1 MTYLPSQEE
10 NDSYTEGFVGDKSE
24 DLKIT
29 LKDIIA
35 QRTSGNSCS
44 NILFLKYCCKMEN
57 ERRKLIPES
66 KIISSIVENVNKGV
80 DPRTYAER
88 NVAQWSGYSTQKQ
101 LGDLVEGLNPRGV
114 REFKLKTK
122 LQKMKDRI
130 ESKIDS
136 CLLFKSAEETKAPR
150 SKPQKGDIVDKT
162 LFRTME
168 DFLEANLRDQLLDLE
183 ERLWQASLGIIK
195 VENRDKW
202 RDNIASKINDL
213 LMGKTI
219 DGPGKA
225 VKEEIAEEI
234 VEDGGVELLE
244 NGISPYRRG
253 GHTNMEVDNN
263 TERELSQDES
273 MNSDLDMNE
282 EKDPT
287 ILLKKSLPLKLI
299 DHTIMKEEESRC
311 NTPVNVSTPLIN
323 PNVRLL
329 ALVLLEV
336 F

>member
-1 MTYLPSQEE
+1 M
-10 NDSYTEGFVGDKSE
+10 
-24 DLKIT
+24 T
-29 LKDIIA
+29 LKDIITRRA
-35 QRTSGNSCS
+35 SGKSCS
-44 NILFLKYCCKMEN
+44 DILFLKYGCKMEDK
-57 ERRKLIPES
+57 RRKLIPES
-66 KIISSIVENVNKGV
+66 KIISSIIENVNKGV
-80 DPRTYAER
+80 DPHTYAER

-101 LGDLVEGLNPRGV
+101 LGDLVDGLNPRGV

-136 CLLFKSAEETKAPR
+136 CLLFKSTEESKAPKP
-150 SKPQKGDIVDKT
+150 KPQKGDIVDKS

-195 VENRDKW
+195 VGDRDKW
-202 RDNIASKINDL
+202 RDNISSKINDL
-213 LMGKTI
+213 LMGKII
-219 DGPGKA
+219 DGAGKP
-225 VKEEIAEEI
+225 VKDDVTEDYRKDI
-234 VEDGGVELLE
+234 VEDDGVQLLE
-244 NGISPYRRG
+244 NGISSYHRRSDA
-253 GHTNMEVDNN
+253 NMKIDNN
-263 TERELSQDES
+263 IEKELSHEES
-273 MNSDLDMNE
+273 MNSDMDEIE

-287 ILLKKSLPLKLI
+287 VLFKKSLPLKLI
-299 DHTIMKEEESRC
+299 DHMIIKEEESRC

-329 ALVLLEV
+329 ASVLLEV